1 MTARVLF
8 LCTGNSARSQMAEG
22 LLRHFAGDHFEVYSA
37 GLEPKT
43 VNPYAIQ
50 AMREIGLDISGHTSK
65 SVMDYLGRVH
75 MGTVITVCGNAE
87 ERCPIFPFSTQRL
100 YWPFEDPAAFVGT
113 DAETLAKFR
122 EVRDLISARIQ
133 AWLKEEGITPRPLS
147 AVQPILHK

>member
-22 LLRHFAGDHFEVYSA
+22 LLRHFAGDQFEVYSA

-50 AMREIGLDISGHTSK
+50 AMQEIGLDISGQKSK
-65 SVMDYLGRVH
+65 SVMEYLGRVH
-75 MGTVITVCGNAE
+75 MGTVITVCSNAE

-100 YWPFEDPAAFVGT
+100 YWPHEDPAAFVGPA
-113 DAETLAKFR
+113 DETLAKFR
-122 EVRDLISARIQ
+122 DVRDQISERLQ
-133 AWLKEEGITPRPLS
+133 LWLNEQGISPRPLPT
-147 AVQPILHK
+147 VQTAS